1 MRRVTD
7 GNYWSAWNRRAIE
20 EYFDEVT
27 ADRFKYALA
36 TIWRNESPTLP
47 CERPDGSQSSYPE
60 RWELGLVAISAEA
73 EDSEWAKKLTE
84 EEAQKAVR
92 YAPLEL
98 SGLPQWIGPLVE
110 AHPSAAEILWKEVSW
125 ELEQTSE
132 VGSNSWLLRQLG
144 NAPENVA
151 RVFLPRLST
160 WLESGSSCHDS
171 NNEIVM
177 AERIRHATR
186 PIITYG
192 DDATKPSLAQIAQE
206 RLSSSLS
213 SELRDTWISILLQ
226 VDPEYGVVAFEQ
238 FASTVEPSARSE
250 VVSCF
255 SGFFGKHHGAVNLQ
269 NKLFTPQLLLR
280 LLRLA
285 YQHVRVEDDAQH
297 EGARFTDLRDDAERA
312 RYNISNAL
320 FSMKGEEAFS
330 AQLEMADDPLWEHF
344 KDRLIARADENLA
357 QEIDAHAYDEQQAI
371 ALDKRGEAPAA
382 SNEAMFGILKDRL
395 SDLDDL
401 LLEDTSPR
409 ATWAKIDKEWMLR
422 REIARELRHTAN
434 SLYTVDQEAVTADE
448 KETDI
453 RLRSVVGGYEA
464 VIELKLGNERTAKDL
479 RDTIEK
485 QLVTKYL
492 AAEKSRAGALLV
504 AISKNR
510 QWEHPDEGKKIN
522 IAELA
527 ELLRNEAERVQ
538 IALGSQVFIM
548 IHLLDLRPRLS
559 TEKKA
564 KTKA

>member
-1 MRRVTD
+1 A
-7 GNYWSAWNRRAIE
+7 S
-20 EYFDEVT
+20 
-27 ADRFKYALA
+27 L
-36 TIWRNESPTLP
+36 
-47 CERPDGSQSSYPE
+47 
-60 RWELGLVAISAEA
+60 
-73 EDSEWAKKLTE
+73 
-84 EEAQKAVR
+84 
-92 YAPLEL
+92 
-98 SGLPQWIGPLVE
+98 GLPQDP
-110 AHPSAAEILWKEVSW
+110 
-125 ELEQTSE
+125 
-132 VGSNSWLLRQLG
+132 
-144 NAPENVA
+144 
-151 RVFLPRLST
+151 
-160 WLESGSSCHDS
+160 
-171 NNEIVM
+171 NN
-177 AERIRHATR
+177 
-186 PIITYG
+186 
-192 DDATKPSLAQIAQE
+192 L
-206 RLSSSLS
+206 
-213 SELRDTWISILLQ
+213 
-226 VDPEYGVVAFEQ
+226 
-238 FASTVEPSARSE
+238 
-250 VVSCF
+250 
-255 SGFFGKHHGAVNLQ
+255 FFGESATFHSCAPMSGTLTFQWHTFRG
-269 NKLFTPQLLLR
+269 
-280 LLRLA
+280 
-285 YQHVRVEDDAQH
+285 
-297 EGARFTDLRDDAERA
+297 EG
-312 RYNISNAL
+312 
-320 FSMKGEEAFS
+320 
-330 AQLEMADDPLWEHF
+330 HF